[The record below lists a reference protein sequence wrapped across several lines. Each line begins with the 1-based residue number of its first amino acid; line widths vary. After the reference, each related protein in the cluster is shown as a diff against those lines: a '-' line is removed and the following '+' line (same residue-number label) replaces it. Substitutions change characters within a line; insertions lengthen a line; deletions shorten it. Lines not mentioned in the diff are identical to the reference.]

1 MNELMKKFIDY
12 ATFDEEGSVNG
23 ISEDASKEAI
33 DAYKEYVFQIT
44 QATAKGVKI

>member
-1 MNELMKKFIDY
+1 MNELMKKFIEY

-23 ISEDASKEAI
+23 ISENASEEAI
-33 DAYKEYVFQIT
+33 NAYKEYIFQIT